1 MRGEENPF
9 KQYIEDPANG
19 DRPVTMF
26 DLTKVDQARAW
37 MVYAERNDQ
46 RKLPIPTRT
55 RSCERNVNLEK

>member
-9 KQYIEDPANG
+9 KHYIEDPVNS

-37 MVYAERNDQ
+37 IVYADSNAQ
-46 RKLPIPTRT
+46 RKLPIST
-55 RSCERNVNLEK
+55 